1 MEEDKELQR
10 KVRENFIVSLAAYI
24 KVGNTEQFVNDL
36 STITIFFSRLPKDNE
51 EIYSRLVNS
60 TNEYNIINEKVLE
73 LIKILKSNIINY
85 EH

>member
-10 KVRENFIVSLAAYI
+10 KVRDNFIVSLAAYI

-36 STITIFFSRLPKDNE
+36 STITNFFSRLPKDNE

-60 TNEYNIINEKVLE
+60 TNEYNIITQKVDE
-73 LIKILKSNIINY
+73 LIKILKSNIINN

>member
-1 MEEDKELQR
+1 MEEDKELQI
-10 KVRENFIVSLAAYI
+10 KVRDNFIVSLAAYI
-24 KVGNTEQFVNDL
+24 KVGNPEQFVDDL
-36 STITIFFSRLPKDNE
+36 STITNFFSRLPKDNE
-51 EIYSRLVNS
+51 EIYARLVNS

>member
-36 STITIFFSRLPKDNE
+36 STITNFFSRLPKDNE

-60 TNEYNIINEKVLE
+60 TSEYNIINEKVLE

>member
-1 MEEDKELQR
+1 MEEDKDLQR
-10 KVRENFIVSLAAYI
+10 KVRDNFIVSLAAYI

-36 STITIFFSRLPKDNE
+36 STITNFFSRLPKDNE

-73 LIKILKSNIINY
+73 LIKILKSNIINN

>member
-10 KVRENFIVSLAAYI
+10 KVRDNFIVSLAAYI

-36 STITIFFSRLPKDNE
+36 STITNFFSRLPKDNE

-73 LIKILKSNIINY
+73 LIKILKSNIINN

>member
-10 KVRENFIVSLAAYI
+10 KVRDNFIVSLAAYI

-36 STITIFFSRLPKDNE
+36 STITNFFSRLPKDNE

>member
-10 KVRENFIVSLAAYI
+10 KVRDNFIVSLAAYI
-24 KVGNTEQFVNDL
+24 KVGNPEQFVNDL
-36 STITIFFSRLPKDNE
+36 STITNFFSRLPKDNE

>member
-10 KVRENFIVSLAAYI
+10 KVRDNFIVSLAAYI

-36 STITIFFSRLPKDNE
+36 STITNFFSRLPKDNE

-60 TNEYNIINEKVLE
+60 TSEYNIINEKVLE